1 MKNSQDN
8 KTKESQPKV
17 KITMNGLV
25 VSTRADKTVSIQIER
40 IFQHP
45 VYKKIVRKK
54 KKYLAHDASNQCQP
68 GDIVK
73 IQLVRP
79 ISKRKRWLVVD
90 VVKKAQEKESLPTD
104 EEVLK

>member
-1 MKNSQDN
+1 MKNSQDSKSKDN
-8 KTKESQPKV
+8 HSKG

-25 VSTRADKTVSIQIER
+25 VSTRAEKTVSVLIER

-54 KKYLAHDASNQCQP
+54 KKYLAHDAKNICQP

-79 ISKRKRWLVVD
+79 ISKRKKWMVVD
-90 VVKKAQEKESLPTD
+90 IIKKTQDREGLPTE
-104 EEVLK
+104 EEVLP